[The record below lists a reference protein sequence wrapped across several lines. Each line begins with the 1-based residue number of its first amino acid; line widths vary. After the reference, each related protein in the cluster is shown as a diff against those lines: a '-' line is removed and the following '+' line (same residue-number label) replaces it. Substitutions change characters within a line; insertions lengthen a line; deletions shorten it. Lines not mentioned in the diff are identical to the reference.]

1 MKKGKYETS
10 FDEYITHR
18 MKVHSEKYFGGDAM
32 VGNVEM
38 KFHEEI
44 LSGNYGFLDC
54 IRDRPAI
61 FRKYKLIWDILS
73 AAKKGFSTKNSSK
86 AKLEETA
93 KVCEKFTEAFPV
105 LFPSNNITRKM
116 HVLSIIAPKQIRE
129 QGSVYKMMKIEQQG
143 VKLHKKLNDLDRQFG
158 NIKNKSKRFFY
169 MLRELENGYYV

>member
-1 MKKGKYETS
+1 
-10 FDEYITHR
+10 
-18 MKVHSEKYFGGDAM
+18 M

-86 AKLEETA
+86 AQLEQTA

-143 VKLHKKLNDLDRQFG
+143 EKLHKKLNDLDRQFG
-158 NIKNKSKRFFY
+158 NIKNKSKDSFIC
-169 MLRELENGYYV
+169 